1 MLIRNGVEAKHLRC
15 FVAALLKMTGLL
27 ILLGALNVVAHLSV
41 RQGRHI
47 GLPLR

>member
-15 FVAALLKMTGLL
+15 FIAALLKTPRLL

-41 RQGRHI
+41 RRADT
-47 GLPLR
+47 